1 MGGPVNL
8 RGSVSG
14 DLQGRANS
22 VSWVDG
28 VSDMAP
34 TCQFLALCGGRG
46 GEKNPKREGTHRLRR
61 DMRRQLNIICELVCQ
76 LEVKI

>member
-1 MGGPVNL
+1 MG
-8 RGSVSG
+8 
-14 DLQGRANS
+14 NS
-22 VSWVDG
+22 TEETTW
-28 VSDMAP
+28 
-34 TCQFLALCGGRG
+34 FLKYTAEVCGGRG